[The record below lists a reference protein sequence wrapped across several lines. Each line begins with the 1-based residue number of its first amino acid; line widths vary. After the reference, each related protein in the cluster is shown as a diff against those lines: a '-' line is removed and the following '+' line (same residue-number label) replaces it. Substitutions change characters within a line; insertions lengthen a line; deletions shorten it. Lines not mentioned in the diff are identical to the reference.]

1 MLNHP
6 EEIEVYP
13 FAVEN
18 KEVEGECNLLYLEPR
33 PMWQQLL
40 DDLQQSTS
48 KSAIAAKFHR
58 GLAKVIALMVQQ
70 IRSNYTE
77 ANIDRVALT
86 GGVFQNQILL
96 LEVSSLLEEMGMTVL
111 THSQVPP
118 NDGGLSLGQIA
129 IAAFNREQ
137 AAGSRGAN
145 NKQQLTINQNKNVF
159 RNSWSNC
166 RNNRREQ

>member
-18 KEVEGECNLLYLEPR
+18 KEVEGESNLLYLEPR

-40 DDLQQSTS
+40 DDLQQGTS

-58 GLAKVIALMVQQ
+58 GLAKAIALMVQQ

-129 IAAFNREQ
+129 IAAFNRQQ
-137 AAGSRGAN
+137 AAGSREAN
-145 NKQQLTINQNKNVF
+145 NK
-159 RNSWSNC
+159 
-166 RNNRREQ
+166 